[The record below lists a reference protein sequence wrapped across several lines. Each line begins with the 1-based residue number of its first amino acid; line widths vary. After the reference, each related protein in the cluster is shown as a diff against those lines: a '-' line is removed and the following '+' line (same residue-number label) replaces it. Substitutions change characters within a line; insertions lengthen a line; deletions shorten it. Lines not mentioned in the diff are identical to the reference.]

1 MRTIVILLAALAS
14 ACAVAPESPPAGP
27 LPDVNFATACRDLG
41 TRATVTSATR
51 WSRTAAEHEA
61 LYLQI
66 FALAEDRLAAAPKPA
81 QPWAIVTDADE
92 TILDNTPFQ
101 CASELM
107 RHGQF
112 DPKLWQRWV
121 DAQVATATPG
131 ATAFIARVHQLGGRV
146 VVVTNRD
153 DEPDRSLSPTRA
165 NFHAL
170 GLAVDAVL
178 FSLGPNDRDK
188 NRRFK
193 AIARDGIAAENLP
206 PLAVLMYLGDNIG
219 DFPDLRQENPGDRS
233 RFGRD
238 YFVFPNPMYGSFSGN
253 TLR

>member
-1 MRTIVILLAALAS
+1 MRIIVILLAALAS
-14 ACAVAPESPPAGP
+14 SCAVAPESRPAGP
-27 LPDVNFATACRDLG
+27 LADVNFATACRDLG
-41 TRATVTSATR
+41 ATGTVTSATR

-66 FALAEDRLAAAPKPA
+66 FAIAQDRLAGVAKPA
-81 QPWAIVTDADE
+81 RPWAIVTDADE
-92 TILDNTPFQ
+92 TIIDNTPFQ
-101 CASELM
+101 CASELA

-112 DPKLWQRWV
+112 DRELWQRWV
-121 DAQVATATPG
+121 GAEAAAATPG
-131 ATAFIARVHQLGGRV
+131 ALQFIARVHQLGGKV
-146 VVVTNRD
+146 IVVTNRD
-153 DEPDRSLSPTRA
+153 DEPDRKHSPTRA
-165 NFHAL
+165 NFSAL

-188 NRRFK
+188 NRRFH
-193 AIARDGIAAENLP
+193 AIERDGIAAENLP

-219 DFPDLRQENPGDRS
+219 DFPGLTQENPGDRS
-233 RFGRD
+233 RFGTS